1 MTIDIRIDEDACVGC
16 SLCTE
21 VCPTKVFDFNESKM
35 VPEVKKPAECFGCLS
50 CSEICPATAL
60 QHGNVL
66 LSQSYYH
73 DPAALKLAGLLGQPP
88 RFFNT
93 PTGDDVALKSAEA
106 DLGIRLLSV
115 AAVLRQTLGQSLAAI
130 GTQAG
135 RSLAA
140 QLPRYQP
147 PASLDEALK
156 LTQETFAPAWDFQFE
171 RKDTLL
177 TLKVKSCFIR
187 ELCRKD
193 NVPTGGDLCVLFYGY
208 LAGYLSK
215 IAAVRPRLVETK
227 RGESECG
234 YSIQIHAAA
243 GG

>member
-16 SLCTE
+16 SLCAE
-21 VCPTKVFDFNESKM
+21 VCPTKVLDFNESTM
-35 VPEVKKPAECFGCLS
+35 VPEIKKPAECFGCLS

-60 QHGNVL
+60 RHGNARL
-66 LSQSYYH
+66 AQSFYH
-73 DPAALKLAGLLGQPP
+73 DPAALRLAGLLGQEP
-88 RFFNT
+88 RLFNA
-93 PTGDDVALKSAEA
+93 PTGDDAALKSAEA

-156 LTQETFAPAWDFQFE
+156 LTQDTFAPAWDLQFE
-171 RKDTLL
+171 RKDAVL

-187 ELCRKD
+187 ELCQKD
-193 NVPTGGDLCVLFYGY
+193 GAPTGGDLCVLFYGY
-208 LAGYLSK
+208 LA
-215 IAAVRPRLVETK
+215 
-227 RGESECG
+227 
-234 YSIQIHAAA
+234 
-243 GG
+243 